1 MPIIQRIHAAK
12 CSRCQI
18 VLKHDDTV
26 HLIETKFRDCTV
38 GQDIDDEFAAEGTAY
53 ELCDECLEY
62 YNEILAGFNC
72 PVVSSRFPTF
82 LNAKEVSDY

>member
-12 CSRCQI
+12 CSRCQT

-26 HLIETKFRDCTV
+26 HLIETYFRDCTV
-38 GQDIDDEFAAEGTAY
+38 GQDIDDEFAAEGTPY

-62 YNEILAGFNC
+62 YKEILAGFSGS
-72 PVVSSRFPTF
+72 VISSRFPTY
-82 LNAKEVSDY
+82 LGAVEY